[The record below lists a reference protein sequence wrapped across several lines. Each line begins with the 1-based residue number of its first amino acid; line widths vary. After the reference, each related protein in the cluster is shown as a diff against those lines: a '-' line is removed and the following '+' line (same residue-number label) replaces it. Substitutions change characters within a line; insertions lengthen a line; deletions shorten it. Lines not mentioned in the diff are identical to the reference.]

1 MTAGCFIFI
10 LCCCHG
16 GDRDRKPPPS
26 SPAPAAPQPRL
37 WGLDLSLSW
46 DPRSPGEVS
55 STGSRSWGC
64 GLCSQP
70 PPHSCRIPVL
80 VCSPPPPSAP
90 HRAGLPCPSAKWS
103 RLWGGLDCRLCL
115 VPQSGARCSLEL
127 ACAAPQSLRG
137 VFLIRSCDLNLWVKL
152 GLAGRS
158 RTGLPGV
165 CLPSGPWHLPGRPQ
179 PCGAGGEPA
188 CPDHP
193 PGEGAG
199 KPPPAF
205 LAHLGPSAP
214 QARVSEAPALALPCR
229 VLSHTGQAGLRAV
242 AMLVPGSAL
251 QVPGWLQ
258 RACYPCAP
266 GKLSGKGEARVP
278 GCQGHPGVGH
288 VSGRQL

>member
-1 MTAGCFIFI
+1 MGLWAV
-10 LCCCHG
+10 L
-16 GDRDRKPPPS
+16 
-26 SPAPAAPQPRL
+26 PAPSTFLQDSCPGLQP
-37 WGLDLSLSW
+37 
-46 DPRSPGEVS
+46 
-55 STGSRSWGC
+55 
-64 GLCSQP
+64 
-70 PPHSCRIPVL
+70 
-80 VCSPPPPSAP
+80 PPPPSAP

-193 PGEGAG
+193 PGEGTG
-199 KPPPAF
+199 KPPPPPSWPT
-205 LAHLGPSAP
+205 LGPLHS
-214 QARVSEAPALALPCR
+214 RR
-229 VLSHTGQAGLRAV
+229 G
-242 AMLVPGSAL
+242 
-251 QVPGWLQ
+251 
-258 RACYPCAP
+258 
-266 GKLSGKGEARVP
+266 
-278 GCQGHPGVGH
+278 
-288 VSGRQL
+288 